1 MSTTNI
7 EQLIKEDLE
16 TFLHYKSLQH
26 EISVNDA
33 VEIAAYVGANFLRV
47 IFAKNKD
54 VTPEELNGVFGIISN
69 VYRDLFD
76 GQLTK
81 EDYKKI
87 SLLAFELLKDTD
99 FDSKSRLFFSN
110 IIHKAP

>member
-1 MSTTNI
+1 MSSTAI
-7 EQLIKEDLE
+7 ENLIKKDLE
-16 TFLHYKSLQH
+16 TFLHYKSLQN

-33 VEIAAYVGANFLRV
+33 IEIAAYVGANFLRV

-54 VTPEELNGVFGIISN
+54 LKPEELNGVFGIISN
-69 VYRDLFD
+69 VYKDLFD
-76 GQLTK
+76 NQFQKG
-81 EDYKKI
+81 DYEKI

-99 FDSKSRLFFSN
+99 FDSKSRSFFTS

>member
-1 MSTTNI
+1 MSSTAI
-7 EQLIKEDLE
+7 ENLIKKDLE
-16 TFLHYKSLQH
+16 TFLHYKSLQN

-33 VEIAAYVGANFLRV
+33 IEIAAYVGANFLRV

-54 VTPEELNGVFGIISN
+54 LKPEELNGVFGIISN
-69 VYRDLFD
+69 VYKDLFD
-76 GQLTK
+76 NQFQK
-81 EDYKKI
+81 EDYEKI

-99 FDSKSRLFFSN
+99 FDSKSRSFFTS